1 LLTYTVLVETVNTP
15 LAFEETGYDAIIVTI
30 TTPDSPLMFETKL

>member
-1 LLTYTVLVETVNTP
+1 MDAP

-30 TTPDSPLMFETKL
+30 TTPDSPLMLEAELL